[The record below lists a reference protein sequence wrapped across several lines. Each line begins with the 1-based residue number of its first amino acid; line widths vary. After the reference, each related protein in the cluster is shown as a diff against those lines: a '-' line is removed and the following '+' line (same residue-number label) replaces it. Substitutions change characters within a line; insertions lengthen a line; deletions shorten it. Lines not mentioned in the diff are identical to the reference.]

1 MPIHAT
7 LVTQWADSEA
17 EVREAQRLRY
27 LVFAQEM
34 GACLTPP
41 EGTPFGVDAD
51 RFDPYCDHL
60 LVRVVGSDHTEGL
73 LVGT

>member
-34 GACLTPP
+34 GAITCSFVWSGPTTPK
-41 EGTPFGVDAD
+41 D
-51 RFDPYCDHL
+51 CS
-60 LVRVVGSDHTEGL
+60 LVPNEL
-73 LVGT
+73 